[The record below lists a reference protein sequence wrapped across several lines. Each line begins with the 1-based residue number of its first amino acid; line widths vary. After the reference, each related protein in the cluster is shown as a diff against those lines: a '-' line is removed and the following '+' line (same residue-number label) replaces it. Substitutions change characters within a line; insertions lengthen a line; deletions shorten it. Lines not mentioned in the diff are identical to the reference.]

1 MFIRVLIYFEKWNLF
16 GPLFVSES
24 VRSDYKLCLRWN
36 FSRYQPPLLWGKN
49 GHLQTLIS
57 ALFGR
62 KSCPILTG
70 TLHRTQLADRTI
82 VTYEIFEP
90 DMSPSSVS
98 NLVCVLLHVLFLYLK
113 MDLTLT
119 LQSMPTNR
127 YPPSLHSLRSM
138 GWKQCHV
145 VFHRANKWQN
155 LPIWVIA
162 AEFVYSIKTR
172 QWFHC
177 HAKCTY
183 QVLGTFTSLLFT
195 MRTSTVAT
203 AYKKVAIITS
213 THILTLL
220 SLRWQG
226 VHFLLSRIN
235 ELNHDFLHWQFFY
248 MALSFT
254 Y

>member
-24 VRSDYKLCLRWN
+24 VRSDYKLYLRWN
-36 FSRYQPPLLWGKN
+36 FFRYQPPVLWGKN
-49 GHLQTLIS
+49 GHLQTLMS

-119 LQSMPTNR
+119 LQSVPANR
-127 YPPSLHSLRSM
+127 YLPSLHVLYNPWDKSN
-138 GWKQCHV
+138 V
-145 VFHRANKWQN
+145 VWYFRGQ
-155 LPIWVIA
+155 
-162 AEFVYSIKTR
+162 
-172 QWFHC
+172 
-177 HAKCTY
+177 
-183 QVLGTFTSLLFT
+183 TSD
-195 MRTSTVAT
+195 
-203 AYKKVAIITS
+203 KI
-213 THILTLL
+213 
-220 SLRWQG
+220 
-226 VHFLLSRIN
+226 
-235 ELNHDFLHWQFFY
+235 WQFE
-248 MALSFT
+248 
-254 Y
+254 